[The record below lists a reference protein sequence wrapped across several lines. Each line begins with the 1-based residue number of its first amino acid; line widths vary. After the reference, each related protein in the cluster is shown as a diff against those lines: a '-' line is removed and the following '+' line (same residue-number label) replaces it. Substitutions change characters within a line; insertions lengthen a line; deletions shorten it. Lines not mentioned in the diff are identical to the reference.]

1 MIGSHVLDVIIP
13 PWDDT
18 IITFR
23 KNLPD
28 PPPTAQ
34 VVFETIDS
42 DNSGSLSM
50 AEIGLMLM
58 SWGVPPSDV
67 RLVMDEFDKDGSG
80 DLSFEEF
87 FKNFKIVYHFAFA
100 CINKAVQEKKT
111 QDAVRVARTNGTFG
125 ELALAA

>member
-1 MIGSHVLDVIIP
+1 MLGFIP

-18 IITFR
+18 IRPAT
-23 KNLPD
+23 P
-28 PPPTAQ
+28 AQ

-67 RLVMDEFDKDGSG
+67 RLVMEEFDKDGSG

-87 FKNFKIVYHFAFA
+87 FKNFKIVYQFAFA
-100 CINKAVQEKKT
+100 CINKAVQAKKA
-111 QDAVRVARTNGTFG
+111 QDAARVARANGTFG
-125 ELALAA
+125 ELALDA

>member
-1 MIGSHVLDVIIP
+1 MLVFIP

-18 IITFR
+18 IIRPVT
-23 KNLPD
+23 P
-28 PPPTAQ
+28 AQ

-111 QDAVRVARTNGTFG
+111 QDAAHVARTNGTFG

>member
-1 MIGSHVLDVIIP
+1 MLGFIP

-18 IITFR
+18 IRPAT
-23 KNLPD
+23 P
-28 PPPTAQ
+28 AQ

-111 QDAVRVARTNGTFG
+111 QDAAHVARTNGTFG

>member
-1 MIGSHVLDVIIP
+1 MLGFIP

-18 IITFR
+18 IRPAT
-23 KNLPD
+23 P
-28 PPPTAQ
+28 AQ

-50 AEIGLMLM
+50 AEISSMLM

-67 RLVMDEFDKDGSG
+67 RLVMEEFDKDGSG

-100 CINKAVQEKKT
+100 CINRAVQEKKT